1 VIRLRHSRGDTLV
14 EVVIALA
21 ILALT
26 FVVAYNTANLS
37 YRTGVQARED
47 GVAAQ
52 LIQDQAEKLR
62 AYRDQLIAADALS
75 AIPNDIFRVP
85 GKFPPTM
92 YMTSSGSTLQ
102 AVAGSSTSPAICFG
116 LPTCTISVAIT
127 YPHPPPADPLL
138 DEIQAV
144 ISVNWTSLIGNV
156 NNTSQITYYL
166 TDTRVVPTC
175 DNSLAGTCS

>member
-1 VIRLRHSRGDTLV
+1 MIRLHRSRGDTLV

-26 FVVAYNTANLS
+26 FLTAYNTANLS

-62 AYRDQLIAADALS
+62 AYRDQLITADALN
-75 AIPNDIFRVP
+75 PTPTDIFRTP
-85 GKFPPTM
+85 GNFPPTM
-92 YMTSSGSTLQ
+92 YMTSVGSTLQ
-102 AVAGSSTSPAICFG
+102 AVAGATTNPTICFG
-116 LPTCTISVAIT
+116 LPTCTLSVAIT

-156 NNTSQITYYL
+156 QNTSEITYYL
-166 TDTRVVPTC
+166 TDTRVVQTC